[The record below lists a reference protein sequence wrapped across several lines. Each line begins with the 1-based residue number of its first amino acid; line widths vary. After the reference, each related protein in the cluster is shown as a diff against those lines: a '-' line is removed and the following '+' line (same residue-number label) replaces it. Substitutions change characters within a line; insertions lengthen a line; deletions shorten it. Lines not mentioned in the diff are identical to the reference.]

1 MKQIN
6 WILFFLFSFKKFNC
20 LQRRYL
26 RYVKLFIVRSSW
38 TNALNFISF
47 NSIQNSHVHEPRK
60 LVEHLQHLY
69 AYYHREKSNLKSLSK
84 LRSLGFSVLKYIVLT
99 FCWHSIEASA
109 AFAFWASRLVAGTKL
124 TRLVTVMHRG
134 LWNVDHASF
143 FSEATLIEIGVYSIF
158 SSCVLQHIN
167 IKRLNVVI
175 KVKARL
181 QHACAARLACLGSV
195 ICANQIAK
203 IKKDGHTRLCFG
215 KIMYYKKQYNIQHCI
230 YNNGRMTMADLP
242 G

>member
-6 WILFFLFSFKKFNC
+6 WILFFLFSFKKLNC

-47 NSIQNSHVHEPRK
+47 NSIQNSHVHEPIK

-109 AFAFWASRLVAGTKL
+109 AFSFWASRLVAGTKL
-124 TRLVTVMHRG
+124 TRLVIVMHRG
-134 LWNVDHASF
+134 LWKVDDASF
-143 FSEATLIEIGVYSIF
+143 FSEATLIEIGVYSFFFPVVFYI
-158 SSCVLQHIN
+158 QHIN

-195 ICANQIAK
+195 IYICAN
-203 IKKDGHTRLCFG
+203 
-215 KIMYYKKQYNIQHCI
+215 
-230 YNNGRMTMADLP
+230 
-242 G
+242 

>member
-6 WILFFLFSFKKFNC
+6 WILFFLFSFKKLNC

-47 NSIQNSHVHEPRK
+47 NSIQNSHVHEPIK
-60 LVEHLQHLY
+60 LIEHLQHLY

-109 AFAFWASRLVAGTKL
+109 AFSFWASRLVAGTKL
-124 TRLVTVMHRG
+124 TRLVIVMHRG

-143 FSEATLIEIGVYSIF
+143 FSEATLIEIGVYSFFFPVVFYI
-158 SSCVLQHIN
+158 QHIN

-195 ICANQIAK
+195 IYICAN
-203 IKKDGHTRLCFG
+203 
-215 KIMYYKKQYNIQHCI
+215 
-230 YNNGRMTMADLP
+230 
-242 G
+242 

>member
-6 WILFFLFSFKKFNC
+6 WILFFLFSFKKLNC

-47 NSIQNSHVHEPRK
+47 NSIQNSHVHEPIK

-69 AYYHREKSNLKSLSK
+69 AYYHREKSSLKSLSK

-109 AFAFWASRLVAGTKL
+109 AFTFWASRLVAGTKL
-124 TRLVTVMHRG
+124 TRLVLVMHHG
-134 LWNVDHASF
+134 LWNVDDASF
-143 FSEATLIEIGVYSIF
+143 FSEATLIEIGVYSFFFPVVFYI
-158 SSCVLQHIN
+158 QHIN

-181 QHACAARLACLGSV
+181 QHACAALLACLGSV
-195 ICANQIAK
+195 IYICAN
-203 IKKDGHTRLCFG
+203 
-215 KIMYYKKQYNIQHCI
+215 
-230 YNNGRMTMADLP
+230 
-242 G
+242 

>member
-6 WILFFLFSFKKFNC
+6 LILFFLFSFKKLNC

-47 NSIQNSHVHEPRK
+47 NSIQNSHVHEPIK

-124 TRLVTVMHRG
+124 TRLVIVMHRG

-143 FSEATLIEIGVYSIF
+143 FSEATLIEIGVYSFFF
-158 SSCVLQHIN
+158 SSCVLYTTYKHKE
-167 IKRLNVVI
+167 IKRGDKGDSTLT
-175 KVKARL
+175 
-181 QHACAARLACLGSV
+181 
-195 ICANQIAK
+195 
-203 IKKDGHTRLCFG
+203 TRLRSTLSLSW
-215 KIMYYKKQYNIQHCI
+215 ISDI
-230 YNNGRMTMADLP
+230 YMRKLNC
-242 G
+242 

>member
-6 WILFFLFSFKKFNC
+6 WILFFLFSFKKLNC

-47 NSIQNSHVHEPRK
+47 NSIQNSHVHEPIK

-124 TRLVTVMHRG
+124 TRLVIVMHRG

-143 FSEATLIEIGVYSIF
+143 FSEATLLEIGVYSFFFPVVFYI
-158 SSCVLQHIN
+158 QHIN

-195 ICANQIAK
+195 IYICAN
-203 IKKDGHTRLCFG
+203 
-215 KIMYYKKQYNIQHCI
+215 
-230 YNNGRMTMADLP
+230 
-242 G
+242 

>member
-6 WILFFLFSFKKFNC
+6 WILFFLFSFKKLNC

-47 NSIQNSHVHEPRK
+47 NSIQNSHVHEPIK

-84 LRSLGFSVLKYIVLT
+84 LRSLEFSVLKYIVLT

-109 AFAFWASRLVAGTKL
+109 AFSFWASRLVAGTKL
-124 TRLVTVMHRG
+124 TRLVIVMHRG

-143 FSEATLIEIGVYSIF
+143 FSEATLIEIGVYSFFFPVVFYI
-158 SSCVLQHIN
+158 QHIN

-195 ICANQIAK
+195 IYICAN
-203 IKKDGHTRLCFG
+203 
-215 KIMYYKKQYNIQHCI
+215 
-230 YNNGRMTMADLP
+230 
-242 G
+242 

>member
-6 WILFFLFSFKKFNC
+6 WILFFLFSFKKLNC

-26 RYVKLFIVRSSW
+26 SYVKLFIVRSSW

-47 NSIQNSHVHEPRK
+47 NSIQNSHVHEPIK

-109 AFAFWASRLVAGTKL
+109 AFSFWASRLVAGTKL
-124 TRLVTVMHRG
+124 TRLVIIMHRG

-143 FSEATLIEIGVYSIF
+143 FSEATLIEIGVYSFFFPVVFYI
-158 SSCVLQHIN
+158 QHIN

-195 ICANQIAK
+195 IYICAN
-203 IKKDGHTRLCFG
+203 
-215 KIMYYKKQYNIQHCI
+215 
-230 YNNGRMTMADLP
+230 
-242 G
+242 

>member
-1 MKQIN
+1 MLVTSMKQIN
-6 WILFFLFSFKKFNC
+6 WILFFLFSFKKLNC

-47 NSIQNSHVHEPRK
+47 NSIQNSHVHEPIK
-60 LVEHLQHLY
+60 LIEHLQHLY

-109 AFAFWASRLVAGTKL
+109 AFSFWASRLVAGTKL
-124 TRLVTVMHRG
+124 TRLVIVMHRG

-143 FSEATLIEIGVYSIF
+143 FSEATLIEIGVYSFFF
-158 SSCVLQHIN
+158 SQ
-167 IKRLNVVI
+167 
-175 KVKARL
+175 
-181 QHACAARLACLGSV
+181 
-195 ICANQIAK
+195 
-203 IKKDGHTRLCFG
+203 LCF
-215 KIMYYKKQYNIQHCI
+215 IYNI
-230 YNNGRMTMADLP
+230 
-242 G
+242 

>member
-6 WILFFLFSFKKFNC
+6 WILFFLFSFKKLNC

-47 NSIQNSHVHEPRK
+47 NSIQNSHVHEPIK

-109 AFAFWASRLVAGTKL
+109 AFSFWASRLVAGTKL
-124 TRLVTVMHRG
+124 TRLVIVMHRG
-134 LWNVDHASF
+134 LWNVDDASF
-143 FSEATLIEIGVYSIF
+143 FSEATLIEIGVYSFFFPVVFYI
-158 SSCVLQHIN
+158 QHIN

-195 ICANQIAK
+195 IYICAN
-203 IKKDGHTRLCFG
+203 
-215 KIMYYKKQYNIQHCI
+215 
-230 YNNGRMTMADLP
+230 
-242 G
+242 

>member
-109 AFAFWASRLVAGTKL
+109 AFAFCASRLVAGTKL
-124 TRLVTVMHRG
+124 TRLVIVMHRG

-143 FSEATLIEIGVYSIF
+143 FSEATLIEIGVYSF
-158 SSCVLQHIN
+158 CFFFFQ
-167 IKRLNVVI
+167 
-175 KVKARL
+175 
-181 QHACAARLACLGSV
+181 
-195 ICANQIAK
+195 
-203 IKKDGHTRLCFG
+203 LCF
-215 KIMYYKKQYNIQHCI
+215 IYNI
-230 YNNGRMTMADLP
+230 
-242 G
+242 

>member
-1 MKQIN
+1 MNKC
-6 WILFFLFSFKKFNC
+6 LEFDFFD
-20 LQRRYL
+20 
-26 RYVKLFIVRSSW
+26 
-38 TNALNFISF
+38 
-47 NSIQNSHVHEPRK
+47 SIQNSHVHEPSK
-60 LVEHLQHLY
+60 LVENLQHL
-69 AYYHREKSNLKSLSK
+69 HITTEKNLTSNHCLKLK
-84 LRSLGFSVLKYIVLT
+84 SLGFSVLKYIVLT

-143 FSEATLIEIGVYSIF
+143 FSEATLIEIGVYNFFFPVVFYI
-158 SSCVLQHIN
+158 QHIN

-195 ICANQIAK
+195 IYICAN
-203 IKKDGHTRLCFG
+203 
-215 KIMYYKKQYNIQHCI
+215 
-230 YNNGRMTMADLP
+230 
-242 G
+242 

>member
-1 MKQIN
+1 MFFHGPECWSFQWNKST
-6 WILFFLFSFKKFNC
+6 FLFSFKKLNC

-47 NSIQNSHVHEPRK
+47 NSIQNSHVHEPIK

-99 FCWHSIEASA
+99 FCWHSIEASV
-109 AFAFWASRLVAGTKL
+109 AFAFCASRLVAGTKL
-124 TRLVTVMHRG
+124 RG

-143 FSEATLIEIGVYSIF
+143 FSEATLIEIGVYSF
-158 SSCVLQHIN
+158 FP
-167 IKRLNVVI
+167 VV
-175 KVKARL
+175 
-181 QHACAARLACLGSV
+181 
-195 ICANQIAK
+195 
-203 IKKDGHTRLCFG
+203 F
-215 KIMYYKKQYNIQHCI
+215 YNS
-230 YNNGRMTMADLP
+230 
-242 G
+242 

>member
-1 MKQIN
+1 MLVISMKQIN
-6 WILFFLFSFKKFNC
+6 WLFFFLFSFKKLNC

-47 NSIQNSHVHEPRK
+47 NSIQNCHVHEPIK

-69 AYYHREKSNLKSLSK
+69 PYYHREKSNLKSLSK
-84 LRSLGFSVLKYIVLT
+84 LRRLGFSVLKYIVLT

-124 TRLVTVMHRG
+124 TRLVIVMHRG

-143 FSEATLIEIGVYSIF
+143 FSEATLIVS
-158 SSCVLQHIN
+158 L
-167 IKRLNVVI
+167 VV
-175 KVKARL
+175 
-181 QHACAARLACLGSV
+181 
-195 ICANQIAK
+195 
-203 IKKDGHTRLCFG
+203 
-215 KIMYYKKQYNIQHCI
+215 
-230 YNNGRMTMADLP
+230 
-242 G
+242 